1 MDEVVAVPDVFG
13 DFVVVGL
20 GGSATEGVV
29 GKGDGLS
36 VWAGD
41 LGELSLGAPEVVP
54 GGSVAEDL
62 FGEEAVGVYCVLGAV
77 GLLDD
82 AAGAVT
88 SVGFVL
94 ASEEVAGG
102 VALSVEGFS
111 AGEDLADEVASWV
124 VLVLGGG

>member
-1 MDEVVAVPDVFG
+1 
-13 DFVVVGL
+13 
-20 GGSATEGVV
+20 
-29 GKGDGLS
+29 
-36 VWAGD
+36 
-41 LGELSLGAPEVVP
+41 
-54 GGSVAEDL
+54 
-62 FGEEAVGVYCVLGAV
+62 
-77 GLLDD
+77 LDD

>member
-1 MDEVVAVPDVFG
+1 
-13 DFVVVGL
+13 L
-20 GGSATEGVV
+20 GS
-29 GKGDGLS
+29 
-36 VWAGD
+36 
-41 LGELSLGAPEVVP
+41 
-54 GGSVAEDL
+54 
-62 FGEEAVGVYCVLGAV
+62 V

-111 AGEDLADEVASWV
+111 AGEDLADEVAAWV